1 MTFRRY
7 YFFYAFFFLLLFSGC
22 KDPGKHTLISNWDT
36 SQESIFLGKE
46 FWANRLQD
54 WKVKNGRIE
63 CLNGTDALRTVH
75 ILTHEINNEAS
86 EFKIELKLGG
96 IHDGTLENDAFA
108 GVLIGGGSLDIDY
121 RGRSLIFNRPGKNGG
136 LIAGVN
142 GIGELVILDMEKN
155 LEPLAKSA
163 PVPALLDN
171 LDNGLSFIV
180 SVQPVNDNF
189 LINFTEISTSTTIY
203 CELSDDKITGNIGMV
218 AHKGGMNGAGS
229 FWFKDLKLSGSK
241 LSVDPDRS
249 LGPIVSTMHTLSR
262 NTLKMSVQMMPVGMQ
277 QPKEI
282 FLKYKPKDE
291 DIWDQEARSLV
302 NSDGYVAEFKIE
314 NWDDSRS
321 YDYQVEYKYSSNQ
334 GSQVTATYDGEIRK
348 NPLDKDEFVIA
359 AFTGNNNTSWQNNV
373 YDRTRLF
380 FPHEDLTTKVAMH
393 NPDFLFYSGDQ
404 LYEGS
409 PSRPDR
415 SGMPSSTIDYLYKWY
430 LWCWAH
436 RDLTRDIPSVA
447 IPDDHDVY
455 HGNLWGAWGEIPPKG
470 PVDGIYPEHYRGG
483 FEGHWIQDQGG
494 YRMGTKF
501 VNMVERTQ
509 TSNLPD
515 PADPAAVKNDIG
527 VYFTDIKYGGISFA
541 VLEDR
546 KFKSAPAKILVDD
559 KIINGFSQIEGYDA
573 TKADR
578 DYAQLLGKR
587 QLEFINKWVHDWE
600 DTWMKVSLTQT
611 IFANVSTYPDTFKT
625 DAGTPRLQPLPQGV
639 IPKDYSVA
647 KDMDSN
653 GWPQSGRNRALEGLR
668 QGYTFMLAGDQ
679 HLGSVVHHGINDW
692 EDAGISFCVPSV
704 ANVWPRRWFPPN
716 PGLNHQEGRPGYT
729 GRYFDGFGNRITV
742 HAASNPYVSNVYPAE
757 LHDRAPGYGIVKLYK
772 KEQKIV
778 VECWPRH
785 VDPSEEGAE
794 QYPDWPLTFN
804 LMDNYGRQ
812 AVEWLPTINTTGL
825 ENPPVIQV
833 IDEATG
839 DHVYTLRSP
848 NNAFDAKVFK
858 KGSYV
863 VKVGEPGTD
872 KWEILNNIQ
881 SITDK
886 GSKTIDLA
894 F

>member
-1 MTFRRY
+1 MSFKRY
-7 YFFYAFFFLLLFSGC
+7 YFLSAFSLIFLFTGC
-22 KDPGKHTLISNWDT
+22 TDHGRNTLISNWDP
-36 SQESIFLGKE
+36 SMESIFLGRE

-54 WKVKNGRIE
+54 WRVKNGRIE
-63 CLNGTDALRTVH
+63 CLNGIDALRTVH
-75 ILTHEINNEAS
+75 ILTHEINNERS
-86 EFKIELKLGG
+86 GLKIELTFGV
-96 IHDGTLENDAFA
+96 IHDGALKNDALA
-108 GVLIGGGSLDIDY
+108 GILIGGGSLDIDY

-136 LIAGVN
+136 LLAGIN
-142 GIGELVILDMEKN
+142 SIGELVILDMEKN
-155 LEPLAKSA
+155 LEPLAKSD
-163 PVPALLDN
+163 PVPVLLDKIG
-171 LDNGLSFIV
+171 DGLSIIATI
-180 SVQPVNDNF
+180 QPVNDNYI
-189 LINFTEISTSTTIY
+189 INFTEISTATTIS
-203 CELSDDKITGNIGMV
+203 CEIPGEKLTGNIAIV
-218 AHKGGMNGAGS
+218 AHKGGVDGSGS
-229 FWFKDLKLSGSK
+229 FWFKDLNLSGSK
-241 LSVDPDRS
+241 LSIDPERS

-262 NTLKMSVQMMPVGMQ
+262 QKLKMSVQMMPVGSS

-282 FLKYKPKDE
+282 FLKYKNEGE
-291 DIWDQEARSLV
+291 DIWQPEVRSRI
-302 NSDGYVAEFKIE
+302 NTDGYIAQFSIE
-314 NWDDSRS
+314 DWDDSKS
-321 YDYQVEYKYSSNQ
+321 YDYQVEYKYMDNAGVETSSTYQ
-334 GSQVTATYDGEIRK
+334 GKVRK
-348 NPLDKDEFVIA
+348 NPVDKEEFVIA

-380 FPHEDLTTKVAMH
+380 FPHEDLTARVAMH
-393 NPDFLFYSGDQ
+393 KPDFLFYSGDQ

-409 PSRPDR
+409 PSPPDR

-455 HGNLWGAWGEIPPKG
+455 HGNLWGAGGEIPPKG

-494 YRMGTKF
+494 YRMGTDF

-515 PADPAAVKNDIG
+515 PVDPAPIKNDIG

-546 KFKSAPAKILVDD
+546 KFKSPPAKILLDD
-559 KIINGFSQIEGYDA
+559 KIINGFSQIKAYDA

-578 DYAQLLGKR
+578 DYAQLLGRR
-587 QLEFINKWVHDWE
+587 QLDFINTWVQDWK

-653 GWPQSGRNRALEGLR
+653 GWPQSGRNRALEQLR
-668 QGYTFMLAGDQ
+668 KGYTFMLAGDQ

-729 GRYFDGFGNRITV
+729 GQYFDGFGNRITV
-742 HAASNPYVSNVYPAE
+742 HAASNPYVSNIYPTE

-778 VECWPRH
+778 IECWPRH
-785 VDPSEEGAE
+785 VDPSDEGTG
-794 QYPDWPLTFN
+794 QYPDWPLTFD
-804 LMDNYGRQ
+804 LSDNYGRQ
-812 AVEWLPTINTTGL
+812 AVEWLPTINTSGL

-833 IDEATG
+833 IDEFSG
-839 DHVYTLRSP
+839 EVVYTVRSK
-848 NNAFDAKVFK
+848 NNSFDAKVFK
-858 KGSYV
+858 DGSYTM
-863 VKVGEPGTD
+863 KVGEPGTD
-872 KWEILNNIQ
+872 KWEILNNIP
-881 SITDK
+881 SIAEQ